1 MGAPVVHFEITTGGD
16 LAECQQFYRDLFDW
30 EIDAS
35 NPMQY
40 GVVRTNAGKGIDGG
54 ISAPEPG
61 ASAAITFYVE
71 VPEID
76 ATLAEVESKGGKVLM
91 PRTVLPGMV
100 TLGIFSDPQ
109 GNVVGLVE
117 PDIVPA

>member
-16 LAECQQFYRDLFDW
+16 AAELHQFYRDLFDW
-30 EIDAS
+30 QIDAD

-40 GVVRTNAGKGIDGG
+40 GLVRTNAGKGIDGG

-61 ASAAITFYVE
+61 GSPAITFYVE

-76 ATLAEVESKGGKVLM
+76 ATLASVEAAGGKVIT

-100 TLGIFSDPQ
+100 TLGVFADPQ
-109 GNVVGLVE
+109 GNVVGVVE
-117 PDIVPA
+117 PDVPPA

>member
-1 MGAPVVHFEITTGGD
+1 MGAPVVHFEITTAGD
-16 LAECQQFYRDLFDW
+16 PAECQQFYRDLFDW
-30 EIDAS
+30 EIDAD

-40 GVVRTNAGKGIDGG
+40 GVVRTNAGKGVDGG

-61 ASAAITFYVE
+61 GSPAITFYVE

-76 ATLAEVESKGGKVLM
+76 VTLKAVEAAGGTVVM
-91 PRTVLPGMV
+91 PRTEITGMI
-100 TLGIFSDPQ
+100 TLGVFADPQ

-117 PDIVPA
+117 PRIPA